1 MRHHDIV
8 DHAPAGRPFGLDWR
22 RAADGVVLPLVLA
35 RFDSAAFAA
44 GRFAEAGLACPA
56 QIAGS
61 VRKRQAEYFHGRL
74 CARQA
79 LGALAAAG
87 GAGVLAAP
95 AAFAARGASA
105 GGPAAAGDWSA
116 GQGVGAVGGGA
127 QGEPLWPA
135 GVVGSISHSKTL
147 AAAVVADAA
156 RCGGIG
162 LDIEEWA
169 DHAAAEAMP
178 GLVVSVRELAYL
190 GGFEREMA
198 RERLLT
204 LVFSAKESFYK
215 GAFGAVGRFFDFNA
229 IELARLDLDAGSLRF
244 TLTETLSPQFQLGQS
259 ITVECRMLGAAHVA
273 SLFVC

>member
-8 DHAPAGRPFGLDWR
+8 DHAPAGQPFGLDWR
-22 RAADGVVLPLVLA
+22 RAADGVVSPLVLA

-87 GAGVLAAP
+87 GL
-95 AAFAARGASA
+95 SA
-105 GGPAAAGDWSA
+105 GRGVGEV
-116 GQGVGAVGGGA
+116 GVGA
-127 QGEPLWPA
+127 QREPLWPP

-178 GLVVSVRELAYL
+178 GLVVSARELAYL
-190 GGFEREMA
+190 RGFEREMT

-244 TLTETLSPQFQLGQS
+244 ALAETLSPQFQLGQNV
-259 ITVECRMLGAAHVA
+259 TVECRVLGAAHVA
-273 SLFVC
+273 SLFVW

>member
-8 DHAPAGRPFGLDWR
+8 DHAPAGRLFGLDWR
-22 RAADGVVLPLVLA
+22 RAADGAVLPLVLT

-79 LGALAAAG
+79 LGAL
-87 GAGVLAAP
+87 GAL
-95 AAFAARGASA
+95 
-105 GGPAAAGDWSA
+105 
-116 GQGVGAVGGGA
+116 GVGEVGIGA
-127 QGEPLWPA
+127 QREPLWPA

-147 AAAVVADAA
+147 AAAVVAGAA
-156 RCGGIG
+156 RCGGVG

-178 GLVVSVRELAYL
+178 GLVVSAREAAYL
-190 GGFEREMA
+190 RGFEREMA

-229 IELARLDLDAGSLRF
+229 IELERLDLDAGSLRF
-244 TLTETLSPQFQLGQS
+244 TLAETLSPRFQLGQS
-259 ITVECRMLGAAHVA
+259 VTVECRMLGAAHVA
-273 SLFVC
+273 SLFVW